1 MRCLNSTQC
10 TYSYQSKQ
18 RTQGEERGDDKERA
32 LSSSEDKAQFSQ
44 SMCSYDC
51 SGNTWE
57 IKAMAQEQW
66 ISFVVLLCRERL
78 CYEVLL
84 AAHCPLSYETDR
96 IEDSQEGGSGFLQEK
111 PGQ

>member
-1 MRCLNSTQC
+1 
-10 TYSYQSKQ
+10 
-18 RTQGEERGDDKERA
+18 
-32 LSSSEDKAQFSQ
+32 
-44 SMCSYDC
+44 
-51 SGNTWE
+51 
-57 IKAMAQEQW
+57 MAQEQW